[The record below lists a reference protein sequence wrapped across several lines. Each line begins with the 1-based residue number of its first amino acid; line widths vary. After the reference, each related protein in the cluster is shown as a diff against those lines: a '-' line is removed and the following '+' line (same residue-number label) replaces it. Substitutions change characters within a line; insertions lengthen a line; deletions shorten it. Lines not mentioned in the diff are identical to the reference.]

1 MSLNWFRIFLKK
13 GYLAVQLVAKEEL
26 ETNNGFI
33 FSCLQATKC
42 ELTLTGNLAATDH
55 NSPRLGKSAKYFSW
69 SVFEIRFRLASRVR
83 YCPFSG
89 GM

>member
-33 FSCLQATKC
+33 FL
-42 ELTLTGNLAATDH
+42 L
-55 NSPRLGKSAKYFSW
+55 F
-69 SVFEIRFRLASRVR
+69 ASNE
-83 YCPFSG
+83 
-89 GM
+89 M